1 MAEILYSFRE
11 SPEFTKRLSDYLSD
25 DEYFEFQESLLENPT
40 FGPVIPGGGG
50 LRKVRWRV
58 GGRGKRGGLRIIY
71 YFADARGYIFLLTL
85 YAKNEKSD
93 LTRQQLKDF
102 RDMVDEWL

>member
-11 SPEFTKRLSDYLSD
+11 APEFTKRLPDYLSD

-50 LRKVRWRV
+50 LREVR
-58 GGRGKRGGLRIIY
+58 
-71 YFADARGYIFLLTL
+71 
-85 YAKNEKSD
+85 
-93 LTRQQLKDF
+93 
-102 RDMVDEWL
+102 